1 MKDEDER
8 RKRKSEKMGVKRLG
22 RKSRTRLR
30 CNMGEGEP
38 RPLHTIIFVMY
49 DGGGYND
56 KGCLD
61 REYYILFP
69 ACCGLAA

>member
-30 CNMGEGEP
+30 CNMGGKVSHAP
-38 RPLHTIIFVMY
+38 FTL
-49 DGGGYND
+49 
-56 KGCLD
+56 LS
-61 REYYILFP
+61 L
-69 ACCGLAA
+69 